1 MDTILFIDDE
11 AFFARRYIEELK
23 TNFEVTFCESAMEA
37 IEIIREGEEFK
48 AVILDIQ
55 MPPPMGLSPQTT
67 NGGLDTGL
75 WLLRE
80 VRNIVIQRPLPVAI
94 LTNRLPNVIQDVVDK
109 MGFPEQLI
117 EVRHKTD
124 TPAEKLVI
132 RLNIMI
138 RRWPRL

>member
-1 MDTILFIDDE
+1 MDTVLFIDDE

-23 TNFEVTFCESAMEA
+23 TNFTVIFCESAIEA
-37 IEIIREGEEFK
+37 IELIRNGDEFR

-55 MPPPMGLSPQTT
+55 MPPPKDLSPQTT

-80 VRNIVIQRPLPVAI
+80 VKDLVIQRPLPVAI
-94 LTNRLPNVIQDVVDK
+94 LTNRLPNVIQGTVDK

-117 EVRHKTD
+117 EIRHKTD
-124 TPAEKLVI
+124 TPADKLVI
-132 RLNIMI
+132 RLQIMI
-138 RRWPRL
+138 QRWPRV